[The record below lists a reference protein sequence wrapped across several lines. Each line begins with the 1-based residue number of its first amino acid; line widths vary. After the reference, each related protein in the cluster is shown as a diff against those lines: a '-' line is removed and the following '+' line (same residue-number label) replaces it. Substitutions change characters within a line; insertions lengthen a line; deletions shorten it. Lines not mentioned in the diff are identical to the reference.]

1 MRISDWSSDVCSSD
15 LHQAVFKAPEAQA
28 AVFAW
33 DRDTE
38 EAHFSELGPQGFG
51 NIAALGIVLV
61 GDRQDFAHREF
72 ARRFLNHTLFVGE
85 GKNHRWAPLR
95 GTRLILVKTISRQ
108 PSRLHTPVN
117 QVAIR

>member
-61 GDRQDFAHREF
+61 GDRQDFAHREV

-85 GKNHRWAPLR
+85 RSEEHTYELKSIMRHSSAVFCSTKKNSYSHY
-95 GTRLILVKTISRQ
+95 
-108 PSRLHTPVN
+108 
-117 QVAIR
+117 

>member
-15 LHQAVFKAPEAQA
+15 LHQAVFKAPKAQA

-51 NIAALGIVLV
+51 NIAALGIVLA
-61 GDRQDFAHREF
+61 GDRHDFAHREV
-72 ARRFLNHTLFVGE
+72 ARRFMNHPTSVEIGS
-85 GKNHRWAPLR
+85 APCRER
-95 GTRLILVKTISRQ
+95 GCQYV
-108 PSRLHTPVN
+108 
-117 QVAIR
+117 

>member
-61 GDRQDFAHREF
+61 GDRQDFAHREV

-85 GKNHRWAPLR
+85 GKTHSWAPLR
-95 GTRLILVKTISRQ
+95 GTRLLLVKTITRS
-108 PSRLHTPVN
+108 PC
-117 QVAIR
+117 